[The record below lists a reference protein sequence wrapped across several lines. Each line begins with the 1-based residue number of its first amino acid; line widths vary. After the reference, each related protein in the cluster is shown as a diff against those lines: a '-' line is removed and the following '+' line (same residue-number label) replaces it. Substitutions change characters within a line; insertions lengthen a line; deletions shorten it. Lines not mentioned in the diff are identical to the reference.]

1 MGRIGSASMD
11 VMSDG
16 LTVLSEGVGAEG
28 GNARAVRGRGSNGS
42 AAMDAVSAALT
53 VLSAGR
59 GAPGRELGAAGRG
72 VATDAETA
80 TDGRDGAVMRGGLG
94 TAGTDEGAGGAETR
108 GAETRGVVEGDAET
122 IDGTGG
128 AAARADPGGA
138 LAASGMG
145 AARAGA
151 AI

>member
-11 VMSDG
+11 AMSDG

-28 GNARAVRGRGSNGS
+28 GNARAVRGRGCNGS
-42 AAMDAVSAALT
+42 EAMDAVNAGLT

-59 GAPGRELGAAGRG
+59 GATGRELGAAGRG
-72 VATDAETA
+72 VATGAETA
-80 TDGRDGAVMRGGLG
+80 TDGRDGPVMRGGLG
-94 TAGTDEGAGGAETR
+94 TAGADGGAGGAETR
-108 GAETRGVVEGDAET
+108 GAETRGAVEGDAEA
-122 IDGTGG
+122 IIGTGG
-128 AAARADPGGA
+128 AAARAGAGGA
-138 LAASGMG
+138 EGVSCIG